1 VDPHRTVHSDSPDR
15 QFIRL
20 VHISCSDLCIESI
33 VPNVP
38 YYQLLNQILGVVMQ
52 GPLDGFKILDL
63 SAVLSGPLATM
74 WLADQGAEV
83 IKVEPFQGDIV
94 RYMGGGKQ
102 GITPTFL
109 SANRGKRAIA
119 IDLKIPEGVAL
130 LKQLASDVDVMVQN
144 FRPGAIE
151 RMGLGYAEIEAINP
165 EIVYCSI
172 SGFGETGPYS
182 NKRVY
187 DPVIQSLSG
196 LADIQRDRDTGR
208 PRMIRT
214 VIPDKTTAI
223 TAAQAITA
231 ALLSR
236 ERSGKGQH
244 VKLAMIDAMISLT
257 WSEGMAGYTV
267 VGQEDNAP
275 PELAPDLI
283 FQTSDGY
290 ITAGAVSDSEW
301 NGMCHALEKP
311 EWLEDDRFSTPGGRV
326 RYVTARLQM
335 TAEVIA
341 TKSTEHWMKVLD
353 EHHVPSAPVLSR
365 KELLTHEQIVSNELV
380 EEMDQPGLG
389 LVRQPRPAAR
399 FSGTPAKIQGVAPTL
414 GEHTR
419 EILLENGV
427 SEDQITELFKKD
439 VVR

>member
-1 VDPHRTVHSDSPDR
+1 
-15 QFIRL
+15 
-20 VHISCSDLCIESI
+20 
-33 VPNVP
+33 
-38 YYQLLNQILGVVMQ
+38 
-52 GPLDGFKILDL
+52 
-63 SAVLSGPLATM
+63 M
-74 WLADQGAEV
+74 WLADQGAQV

-94 RYMGGGKQ
+94 RYMGGGEQ

-119 IDLKIPEGVAL
+119 IDLKTREGVELFKEIA
-130 LKQLASDVDVMVQN
+130 KDVDVMVQN

-151 RMGLGYAEIEAINP
+151 RMGLSYNDIRAINP

-172 SGFGETGPYS
+172 SGFGQTGPYS
-182 NKRVY
+182 HKRVY

-236 ERSGKGQH
+236 ERTGKGQH
-244 VKLAMIDAMISLT
+244 VQLAMIDAMISLT

-267 VGQEDNAP
+267 VGHEDRVP
-275 PELAPDLI
+275 PQLAPDLI
-283 FQTSDGY
+283 FETSDGY
-290 ITAGAVSDSEW
+290 ITAGAVSNAEW
-301 NGMCHALEKP
+301 HGMCQALEKP
-311 EWLEDDRFSTPGGRV
+311 EWLEDERFSTPGGRV
-326 RYVTARLQM
+326 RYVSERLKM
-335 TAEVIA
+335 TAEVIK
-341 TKSTEHWMKVLD
+341 TKTTEHWMKVLD

-365 KELLTHEQIVSNELV
+365 KELLTHEQIIANELI

-389 LVRQPRPAAR
+389 RVRQPRPAAR
-399 FSGTPAKIQGVAPTL
+399 FSVTPAKIQGAAPTL

-419 EILLENGV
+419 EIL
-427 SEDQITELFKKD
+427 SEIGISEKKITSLLDED

>member
-1 VDPHRTVHSDSPDR
+1 M
-15 QFIRL
+15 
-20 VHISCSDLCIESI
+20 
-33 VPNVP
+33 
-38 YYQLLNQILGVVMQ
+38 LGVVMQ
-52 GPLDGFKILDL
+52 GPLNGFKILDL

-83 IKVEPFQGDIV
+83 IKVESFQGDIV
-94 RYMGGGKQ
+94 RYMGGGKH
-102 GITPTFL
+102 GITPSFL
-109 SANRGKRAIA
+109 SANRGKQAIA
-119 IDLKIPEGVAL
+119 IDLKTPEGVTL
-130 LKQLASDVDVMVQN
+130 LKQLAADVDVMVQN

-151 RMGLGYAEIEAINP
+151 RMGLGYTEIQAVNP
-165 EIVYCSI
+165 EIIYCSI

-182 NKRVY
+182 HKRVY

-236 ERSGKGQH
+236 ERTGKGQH
-244 VKLAMIDAMISLT
+244 VRVAMIDAMISLT
-257 WSEGMAGYTV
+257 WAEGMAGYTV

-275 PELAPDLI
+275 PQLAPDLI

-290 ITAGAVSDSEW
+290 ITAGAVSDAEW
-301 NGMCHALEKP
+301 QGMCHALQKP
-311 EWLEDDRFSTPGGRV
+311 EWLEDDRFSTPSGRV
-326 RYVTARLQM
+326 RNVAERLKM

-365 KELLTHEQIVSNELV
+365 KELLTHEQIVVNELI

-399 FSGTPAKIQGVAPTL
+399 FSDTPAKIQGVAPML

-419 EILLENGV
+419 EILKGHGISN
-427 SEDQITELFKKD
+427 DQADDLFEKGI
-439 VVR
+439 VR